1 MLVSVKRERFFGGV
15 CGFEKRPLTFR
26 DPPHRHSGIDFR
38 RYALAAHRSGFMQN
52 RSYGLSRMHLPR
64 CLVNKHS
71 VNAPDSVEWHHGC
84 CQPVGKKASWQGGGT
99 SVLAEEN
106 MALARRFMEARV

>member
-1 MLVSVKRERFFGGV
+1 MLVSTKRERFFGGV

-71 VNAPDSVEWHHGC
+71 VNAPDLLFVHYRSQESYMTFESPFYLVCLFLSLLNLLWIA
-84 CQPVGKKASWQGGGT
+84 PV
-99 SVLAEEN
+99 L
-106 MALARRFMEARV
+106 LLL